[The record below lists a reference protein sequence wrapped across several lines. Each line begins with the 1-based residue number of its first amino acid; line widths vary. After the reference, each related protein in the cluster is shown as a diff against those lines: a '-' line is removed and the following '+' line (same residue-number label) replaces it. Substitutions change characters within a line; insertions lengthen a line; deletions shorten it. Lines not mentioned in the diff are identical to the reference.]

1 VQGINRNMLNLKKI
15 IMKTL
20 ELNNVETLSVNE
32 LLSVKGGRKGDDG
45 DLPID

>member
-20 ELNNVETLSVNE
+20 ELNVETLSVNE
-32 LLSVKGGRKGDDG
+32 LLSVKGGKRSDDG
-45 DLPID
+45 DFVID